1 MFTSPFQKRDAFTV
15 YLILQG
21 ASSLLFALI
30 FTVNLVYQVTVVNL
44 NPLQLVL
51 VGTLLEFVVFFCE
64 VPTGIV
70 ADTVSR
76 RLSVIIGMV
85 LIGLGFMIEG
95 AAPRFETVLLS
106 QVFWGLG
113 ATFTSGATQAW
124 IADEVGE
131 DRAGSAFMRGAQ
143 AGMIGGLVGIP
154 LSAGL
159 GSLSI
164 QVPIVLGGA
173 LFVLLGLF
181 LVMVMPEA
189 GFTPGPSAGRAFGL
203 RVLRDGLRLVRGR
216 TILLVFMGIVAFD
229 GLFSE
234 GFDRLWTAHILTNFA
249 FPAALHLKVVVW
261 FGLIKAATMLLSIA
275 ATEIA
280 QRWVSTRPPHAIT
293 RVLFSVNGLIVAGLV
308 VFALAGRLGMA
319 LAAYVTIQVLR
330 TVSDPLVTTWI
341 TPHID
346 SDVRATVFSM
356 ASQVNA
362 IGQIAG
368 GPVVGVIGTR
378 GSLRAAFIADAVFLA
393 PVLLLFRRMLRCEPV
408 SVSPPDSGYAE
419 TLPG

>member
-1 MFTSPFQKRDAFTV
+1 LFTSLFQKRDAFLV
-15 YLILQG
+15 YLIMQG

-30 FTVNLVYQVTVVNL
+30 FTVNMVYQVTVVDL

-51 VGTLLEFVVFFCE
+51 VGTLLESVVFFCE

-70 ADTVSR
+70 ADTYSR

-95 AAPRFETVLLS
+95 AVPRFEAVLCS

-173 LFVLLGLF
+173 LFVLLGIF
-181 LVMVMPEA
+181 LVIVMPEA
-189 GFTPGPSAGRAFGL
+189 GFTRRPPAERESGL
-203 RVLRDGLRLVRGR
+203 RVLREGMRLVRGR
-216 TILLVFMGIVAFD
+216 SILMVFMGIVAFD

-234 GFDRLWTAHILTNFA
+234 GLDRLWTAHILTNFA
-249 FPAALHLKVVVW
+249 FPAAIHLKIVVW
-261 FGLIKAATMLLSIA
+261 FALIKAATMLLSIA
-275 ATEIA
+275 TTEIA
-280 QRWVSTRPPHAIT
+280 QRWVRTRPPHAIT

-308 VFALAGRLGMA
+308 VFALSGRLGMA
-319 LAAYVTIQVLR
+319 LAAFITIQVLR

-346 SDVRATVFSM
+346 SGVRATVFSM
-356 ASQVNA
+356 SSQINA
-362 IGQIAG
+362 VGQIAG

-378 GSLRAAFIADAVFLA
+378 GSLRAAFVADAVFLA
-393 PVLLLFRRMLRCEPV
+393 PVLLLLGRVLRREAV
-408 SVSPPDSGYAE
+408 SVVQPESGGAE
-419 TLPG
+419 ALPG